1 MMGKPTYLN
10 QEKQLVEAQHALSW
24 SQDIAGRLIEH
35 FDFINI
41 SPHLIVNLGS
51 GPGWGNSELMSR
63 FPHASLLNVDISWQ
77 MLSSISGKKRSFW
90 HQITKKN
97 KFHFL
102 CSDAQ
107 QLAIKS
113 NSIDVVICHLLLPV
127 VDGNT
132 VLQEVKRILKP
143 NGLFI
148 FSSFG
153 PDTLKEIPNQI
164 KHQRFLKQLIDMH
177 DVGDALIHHGFQ
189 HPVMDRENLSL
200 TFTNHQLLI
209 DDFYTYLGYAQSRL
223 KLLKR
228 STPWMIELEKLP
240 QGVNGDI
247 QITLE
252 LNYGHAWKKDLP
264 KTPDGR
270 PVIPIQVST

>member
-10 QEKQLVEAQHALSW
+10 QDKQLIKAQHSLSW
-24 SQDIAGRLIEH
+24 SRDIAGRLLEH

-41 SPHLIVNLGS
+41 SPSLIVNLGS
-51 GPGWGNSELMSR
+51 GPGWGNAELVNR
-63 FPHASLLNVDISWQ
+63 FPNSSLLNVDISWQ
-77 MLSSISGKKRSFW
+77 MLSSLPGHKKSIWQQLTRR
-90 HQITKKN
+90 N
-97 KFHFL
+97 KMFSL
-102 CSDAQ
+102 CSNAEQ
-107 QLAIKS
+107 VAIQS
-113 NSIDVVICHLLLPV
+113 NSVDVVFCHLLLPV
-127 VDGNT
+127 VDGNK
-132 VLQEVKRILKP
+132 VFQEVKRILKP

-153 PDTLKEIPNQI
+153 PDTLKEVPSQI
-164 KHQRFLKQLIDMH
+164 KHQQFLQQLIDMH

-200 TFTNHQLLI
+200 TFTKHQLLI
-209 DDFYTYLGYAQSRL
+209 EDFYTYLGYSQSRL

-228 STPWMIELEKLP
+228 STPWMTELERLS
-240 QGVNGDI
+240 QGVNGEI
-247 QITLE
+247 HITLE

-270 PVIPIQVST
+270 PVIPIQAST